1 MSLQP
6 LLENVFKHT
15 VEKRRGLTR
24 IEVSAQREGGALV
37 LRVDDDGRIGDG
49 HGAGAGG
56 IGLANLRARLAALH
70 GEGASLALGAR
81 AEGGV
86 RAELRVPCA
95 S

>member
-24 IEVSAQREGGALV
+24 IEVSARREDDALV
-37 LRVDDDGRIGDG
+37 LRVDDDGRLASNG
-49 HGAGAGG
+49 GG
-56 IGLANLRARLAALH
+56 IALANLRARLAALH
-70 GEGASLALGAR
+70 GARASLAVDAR